1 MERTQ
6 FTFYESFFKA
16 VSRIKKKADRCDAYD
31 VICEYAMHGTEPDL
45 DNLPD
50 SVAIAFE
57 LVRPNLDA
65 SRKKAINGKRGGRP
79 KQTESKT
86 EECESEPKANRKQ
99 TESKSKKENEIEK
112 EKEYEIEM
120 EIENECSPII
130 PTSAVLASFANRIN
144 PMPTETC
151 RAELAMF
158 ERELG
163 PEVCLRAIDIAVDE
177 RKTSWAYIRG
187 ILKAKKDQ
195 GIKSLADWDRAE
207 EARADRK
214 KAQMSAKDRNKLG
227 TIPGV
232 INRKPDR
239 QAEEDMERMRKYL
252 EQLNG
257 ASNA

>member
-31 VICEYAMHGTEPDL
+31 VICEYAMYGKEPDV
-45 DNLPD
+45 DSLPD

-65 SRKKAINGKRGGRP
+65 SRKKAINGKRGGMR

-86 EECESEPKANRKQ
+86 EECESKPKANGKQ

-163 PEVCLRAIDIAVDE
+163 PDVCLRAIDIAVDE

-187 ILKAKKDQ
+187 ILKAKKEQ

-207 EARADRK
+207 EAREDRK
-214 KAQMSAKDRNKLG
+214 KAQVSAKDRNKLG

-232 INRKPDR
+232 INRRPDR

-257 ASNA
+257 GST